1 MELTVTKSSNAKGQ
15 TVTSKKKCRHNNSG
29 YCKMKAECVY
39 YHSDKICDQYLTNGK
54 CTESRLCL
62 DRHPKEC
69 KFWLEDPR
77 GCHRGEI
84 CKYLHKSGSNDKNM
98 KNGDFDDRANAI
110 DPMKSTH
117 EVEKG
122 IDNKNNGDKN
132 NKEDMIVDTEEEA
145 SKTCIVKE
153 GTKSA
158 NQETEN
164 KLLKEQLE
172 QMKRVVLNM
181 NNALKVKQG

>member
-1 MELTVTKSSNAKGQ
+1 MIVKYNNELEDRRLRLMEFVQNSEKLDISERARDNILHNVSCMELTVTKSSNVKGQ

-39 YHSDKICDQYLTNGK
+39 YHSDKICDQYLANGK

-84 CKYLHKSGSNDKNM
+84 
-98 KNGDFDDRANAI
+98 
-110 DPMKSTH
+110 
-117 EVEKG
+117 
-122 IDNKNNGDKN
+122 
-132 NKEDMIVDTEEEA
+132 
-145 SKTCIVKE
+145 
-153 GTKSA
+153 
-158 NQETEN
+158 
-164 KLLKEQLE
+164 
-172 QMKRVVLNM
+172 
-181 NNALKVKQG
+181 